1 MPASASGRF
10 FASRRG
16 LLKRFTATGPIVDQ
30 GWYFQLQ
37 SEALAAAVLTAVERV
52 GGVALVE

>member
-1 MPASASGRF
+1 MPESESGRF

-16 LLKRFTATGPIVDQ
+16 CAKRFLATGPIVDQ

-37 SEALAAAVLTAVERV
+37 NEALAPVVLAAVERV
-52 GGVALVE
+52 GGVALA